1 MISNKGAWQLP
12 FQGFP
17 DPSSANMLNN
27 IVVVLREDPMT
38 TGRPVEGL
46 RIALGLSTGSIP
58 LMIILLGKARILLT
72 EDALDV
78 KDAEILEKY
87 LPVIQELELPL
98 VIPQGSSED
107 YSIDPDFSV
116 KEASLPEINSYLLNA
131 DRAMILG

>member
-1 MISNKGAWQLP
+1 
-12 FQGFP
+12 
-17 DPSSANMLNN
+17 MLNN
-27 IVVVLREDPMT
+27 IIVVLREDPMT

-98 VIPQGSSED
+98 VIPQGSSKD

-116 KEASLPEINSYLLNA
+116 KEASISEINSYLLNA
-131 DRAMILG
+131 DRAMVLG